1 MPSPAGTRLIGTPC
15 FTTGWYLVQY
25 WHHFM
30 TTTRIAVT
38 KESPARSAFT
48 SFTRLLVGI
57 LVLAVLAGGCV
68 GSCKRRDAADTD
80 DDAQRSELSGVD
92 LHEQRALV
100 KQHRELAEQEAAL
113 TAEQRKAFADAYCWV
128 GVSLY
133 ERGKHAE
140 SEPYFREALRLQP
153 KHARATM
160 GLGDLCAVRC
170 EFLEAFDAYEHAAKL
185 DAALGDVLRKRLARL
200 AQLAFAEAERQI
212 ADSEIVRARE
222 VLEFVRDYL
231 DEFDGSTARKRLAQI
246 EPLFQPEQLVA
257 RHQALAGQ
265 GKEITPAERELYAD
279 AYYSV
284 GARLWRQGKRAESEP
299 YFRAVL
305 GLRPDDARAIVRL
318 GDLFALR
325 RQFRPAAEAYARAR
339 TLDTGLTDA
348 IEKRRTRLT
357 KTALAIAAQRAADSK
372 IAAAIEALE
381 FVEEFFGDIGGEE
394 ARTQL
399 EQVKPLLRAEQLLAE
414 ARDELAHYRNEEGYK
429 RLRQIATKYPR
440 TYFAQEANRLLEK
453 NGQKI
458 VLCDTA
464 TGYKLPTHWRRTST
478 EHFEIYYERATG
490 LSGSKRYAEEAFARI
505 VSDFGMDDAAWTTRV
520 TMYLFSDDES
530 WREFLQMNPD
540 TTMEWA
546 GGFALPWA
554 NEIYLYVTERR
565 SHLYKHVLPHELT
578 HVLHHRYVGGIEQPL
593 WLMEGL
599 AVSQE
604 KGGVKGAR
612 RAIDDLVENNAAFRL
627 AKLFSLTYYPSEAIH
642 LFYAQSATV
651 VGFMIDEYGLDAFK
665 EFMFAFADT
674 HDTVEVIDSVY
685 GISLDTFEEKW
696 EKYAR

>member
-1 MPSPAGTRLIGTPC
+1 MTRG
-15 FTTGWYLVQY
+15 
-25 WHHFM
+25 
-30 TTTRIAVT
+30 
-38 KESPARSAFT
+38 SSARSAFT

-68 GSCKRRDAADTD
+68 GSCKRREAADKD
-80 DDAQRSELSGVD
+80 DGAGRSELSGVD
-92 LHEQRALV
+92 LQKQRALV
-100 KQHRELAEQEAAL
+100 KQHRELADQEAPL
-113 TAEQRKAFADAYCWV
+113 TGEQRKAFADAYCWV

-140 SEPYFREALRLQP
+140 SELYFRQALTLRP

-160 GLGDLCAVRC
+160 GLGDLYAARC
-170 EFLEAFDAYEHAAKL
+170 RFRDAFDAYEHAAKL
-185 DAALGDVLRKRLARL
+185 DAALGDVLRKRLTRL
-200 AQLAFAEAERQI
+200 AQLALADADRQI
-212 ADSEIVRARE
+212 ADAEIVRAKE

-231 DEFDGSTARKRLAQI
+231 DEFDGSTARTRLAQI

-257 RHQALAGQ
+257 RHQARVREGRD
-265 GKEITPAERELYAD
+265 ITPAERELYAD

-284 GARLWRQGKRAESEP
+284 GARLWRQGTRAESKP

-305 GLRPDDARAIVRL
+305 SLRPDDARAIVRL

-325 RQFRPAAEAYARAR
+325 RQFRPAAEAYERAR

-357 KTALAIAAQRAADSK
+357 KTALAIATQRAADSQ
-372 IAAAIEALE
+372 IVAAIEALE
-381 FVEEFFGDIGGEE
+381 FVEEYFDDIGGDE
-394 ARTQL
+394 ARKQL

-414 ARDELAHYRNEEGYK
+414 ARDAIAHYRTDEGYK
-429 RLRQIATKYPR
+429 QLRQIAATYPR
-440 TYFAQEANRLLEK
+440 TYFAQEANRLLEE

-490 LSGSKRYAEEAFARI
+490 LTGSKRYAEEAFARI

-530 WREFLQMNPD
+530 WRDFLEMNPD
-540 TTMEWA
+540 KTMEWS

-578 HVLHHRYVGGIEQPL
+578 HVLHHRYVGAIEQPL

-604 KGGVKGAR
+604 KGGVKQAR
-612 RAIDDLVENNAAFRL
+612 RSIDDLVKDGAAFRL
-627 AKLFSLTYYPSEAIH
+627 AKLFSLTYYPSETIR

-674 HDTVEVIDSVY
+674 HDTAEVIESIY

-696 EKYAR
+696 EKYVR